1 MPGMSRDHRSV
12 SEQTKSGFLIVT
24 KIVVAFAIAV
34 AFMAGCVLI
43 GKTDNWHRV
52 AAGWLLAVASVALMT
67 MTVRFWAAGFFGFI
81 AYGALR
87 SVAGVFFA
95 DRFHVSTQYLVIV
108 SASIVVMA
116 VLSHRFISK
125 HVQITAIDRVSLVL
139 AAMCVLITVLLGN
152 TYRGIVVFNVGNVAL
167 LASWW
172 KASRTKQHRHK
183 NHVRPTVMT

>member
-1 MPGMSRDHRSV
+1 
-12 SEQTKSGFLIVT
+12 
-24 KIVVAFAIAV
+24 
-34 AFMAGCVLI
+34 MAGCVLI
-43 GKTDNWHRV
+43 GKADNWHQI
-52 AAGWLLAVASVALMT
+52 AADWLLAVVSVALMT
-67 MTVRFWAAGFFGFI
+67 ATVRFWAAGFFGFI

-95 DRFHVSTQYLVIV
+95 DSFHVPKQYLLFV

-125 HVQITAIDRVSLVL
+125 HVQITAIERVSLVL

-172 KASRTKQHRHK
+172 KLTPVSDRLGRDCRADVVLIAMLFGCPIPRNAISAANRISGIQ
-183 NHVRPTVMT
+183 

>member
-12 SEQTKSGFLIVT
+12 SEQIKSGFLIVT

-43 GKTDNWHRV
+43 GKADNWHQI
-52 AAGWLLAVASVALMT
+52 AAGWLLAVVSVALMT
-67 MTVRFWAAGFFGFI
+67 ATVRFWAAGFFGFI

-87 SVAGVFFA
+87 SLSGVFFA
-95 DRFHVSTQYLVIV
+95 DRFHVSSQYLAIV

-116 VLSHRFISK
+116 VLSYRFISK

-172 KASRTKQHRHK
+172 KAWTAKQHRHR
-183 NHVRPTVMT
+183 NHVRPAVTT